1 MGNPNWAIDTK
12 IALAINRVAEKTGL
26 STKQIREVVTN
37 DYFGIK
43 EGFTDERAPILAIK
57 GIGSLRPVPLFI
69 KRRLKKLKKS
79 NSVTA
84 LEKTEELQEILIRVE
99 AEREKRSTK
108 KPKNLL

>member
-1 MGNPNWAIDTK
+1 MSNPVWQLDTK

-26 STKQIREVVTN
+26 TTKQVRSIITN
-37 DYFGIK
+37 DYLGIK
-43 EGFTDERAPILAIK
+43 EGFIDNRAPILTIK

-79 NSVTA
+79 NSATA
-84 LEKTEELQEILIRVE
+84 LEKTAEMQEVLTRVE
-99 AEREKRSTK
+99 LERKSRSRK